1 MNWIWNGVLGAL
13 LTFGGVTGLRAGED
27 IKAEKGWESLP
38 PVEENGYR
46 LISDGKSRAALTLQA
61 PVQPEGYYRLDW
73 QMRSTDVRAAVALSV
88 NVNGSPTSARYP
100 LAEEWNS
107 YSAYFYSKAEGS
119 MLVRL
124 FPVPGAAQTLSVRR
138 IKLTLCSSVNAD
150 GSATNWVPQPDL
162 EDCRGVPGFW
172 LPYPGAQA
180 SDIRIGGA
188 EGYLAGER
196 SLAVTFAANPK
207 GASGIVSRYLPV
219 VPGQTYRCGFWAK
232 ADADYPVNAGVSI
245 WLPNHREKLFRV
257 GKSFVIATGW
267 KRYEFEVPVPADS
280 SEYPDLAEHMVT
292 ITLRGVPDKAGQV
305 FFDDLSFQQ
314 IFPAK

>member
-1 MNWIWNGVLGAL
+1 MIRIGKGILGTL
-13 LTFGGVTGLRAGED
+13 LAFGGWIGLQAGET
-27 IKAEKGWESLP
+27 IKAEKGWESLSP
-38 PVEENGYR
+38 AEESGYR
-46 LISDGKSRAALTLQA
+46 LTSDGKSRAALSLQP
-61 PVQPEGYYRLDW
+61 PVQREGYYRLDW
-73 QMRSTDVRAAVALSV
+73 QMRSTDVHAAAALSV
-88 NVNGSPTSARYP
+88 NVNGAPSSARYP

-107 YSAYFYSKAEGS
+107 YSAYFYSKTDGS
-119 MLVRL
+119 MQIRL

-138 IKLTLCSSVNAD
+138 IRLMLCPPVNAD
-150 GSATNWVPQPDL
+150 GSAPNRIPQPDL
-162 EDCRGVPGFW
+162 EDCRGAPGFW

-180 SDIRIGGA
+180 SDIRIGSA

-196 SLAVTFAANPK
+196 SLAVVFPANPK

-219 VPGQTYRCGFWAK
+219 VPGEICRCSFWAK

-257 GKSFVIATGW
+257 GKSFVIGTGW
-267 KRYEFEVPVPADS
+267 KRYEFEVPVPADI

-314 IFPAK
+314 ILPAK